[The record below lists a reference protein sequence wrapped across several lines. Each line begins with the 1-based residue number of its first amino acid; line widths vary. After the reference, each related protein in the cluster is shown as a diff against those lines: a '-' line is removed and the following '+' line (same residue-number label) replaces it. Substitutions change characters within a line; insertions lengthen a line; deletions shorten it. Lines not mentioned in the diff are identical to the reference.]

1 MTLPAGR
8 PEAAAFPCG
17 DDAECG
23 SGARRRVGLFGGSFD
38 PVHGAHVALAE
49 AALVEF
55 GLDEVRWIPAGQP
68 WQKAR
73 TMAPAADRAAMVQLA
88 IAHEPRFTLDRIELD
103 RPGDSF
109 TLDTV
114 RTLVAAH
121 PGTLWFLLIGQDQYT
136 GLHTWR
142 DWQALL
148 GLVVLAVA
156 HRPTQRPADGP
167 CNTRQ
172 PDAEVQR
179 FPHRMVPLP
188 MLAISS
194 TDIRQR
200 VAAGA
205 DVSHL
210 VPPGVAR
217 YIETQGL
224 YRSPIRS

>member
-1 MTLPAGR
+1 MT
-8 PEAAAFPCG
+8 
-17 DDAECG
+17 
-23 SGARRRVGLFGGSFD
+23 RRVGIFGGSFD

-49 AALVEF
+49 AALAE
-55 GLDEVRWIPAGQP
+55 LRLEEVRWIPAGQP

-73 TMAPAADRAAMVQLA
+73 TMTPAADRVAMVQVA

-114 RTLVAAH
+114 RTLAAAH
-121 PGTLWFLLIGQDQYT
+121 PGTQWFLLIGQDQYT

-142 DWQALL
+142 DWQTLL

-156 HRPTQRPADGP
+156 NRPGDA
-167 CNTRQ
+167 RQ
-172 PDAEVQR
+172 PHADVQR

-188 MLAISS
+188 MLDISS
-194 TDIRQR
+194 TDIRRR

-205 DVSHL
+205 DISHL

-217 YIETQGL
+217 YIETHGL

>member
-1 MTLPAGR
+1 MTPPPGR
-8 PEAAAFPCG
+8 PKAAAPPWG
-17 DDAECG
+17 DDAEG
-23 SGARRRVGLFGGSFD
+23 VLGARNKVGIFGGSFD

-49 AALVEF
+49 AALVELR
-55 GLDEVRWIPAGQP
+55 LDEVRWIPAGQP

-73 TMAPAADRAAMVQLA
+73 SITPAAQRVAMVLSA
-88 IAHEPRFTLDRIELD
+88 IAHEPRFTLDRIEID
-103 RPGDSF
+103 RAGDSF

-114 RTLVAAH
+114 RALAAVH
-121 PGTLWFLLIGQDQYT
+121 PGTQWFLLIGQDQYT

-142 DWQALL
+142 DWQTLL

-156 HRPTQRPADGP
+156 NRPGDL
-167 CNTRQ
+167 RQ
-172 PDAEVQR
+172 PNPEVQR

-188 MLAISS
+188 MLDISS

-205 DVSHL
+205 DISHL

-217 YIETQGL
+217 YIETHGL